1 MGQKAPY
8 LTLDKLPPNRE
19 EVETIKVL
27 RQVSKAATALAELK
41 GIAKTIPNQEM
52 LVNAIVL
59 QEAKDS
65 SEIENIITT
74 QDELYKALTVKNTNI
89 TPETKEVVNYRR
101 AIFVGFDIIQKNGFL
116 RVNDIVTI
124 QQELIENTAGVRS
137 TPGTVLKNDKTGEVV
152 YTPPQDKQEILELL
166 SNFIVHY
173 NHNEQD
179 LNPLINLAILHYQFE
194 SIHPFYDG
202 NGRTGR
208 ILNIL
213 YLILNGLIE
222 IPILYL
228 SSYIIQNKPEYYRLL
243 NQTNKT
249 SRWEEW
255 ILFMLKAVESTSIQ
269 TIERISLIR
278 NLLGKTLVKVQKES
292 PKIYQKELVELLFEQ
307 PYSKIEFVVNRLKVE
322 RKAAS
327 RYLKELENIGVL
339 KSYKVGRETL
349 YINKELIEILK
360 K

>member
-124 QQELIENTAGVRS
+124 QQELVENTAGVRS

-173 NHNEQD
+173 NQNEQD

-249 SRWEEW
+249 GRWEEW

-278 NLLGKTLVKVQKES
+278 NLLEKTLVKVQKES